1 MPSPRTCS
9 PAAERNGPPI
19 LDVLRR
25 LLPARARVLEIASGT
40 GQHAAFFAAA
50 MPGWKWQPSDGD
62 AQSVGS
68 IDAWRT
74 DAANVLPPVVLDVM
88 ARDWP
93 VRGPFDAVFCANM
106 LHISPWATCA
116 ALLRGA
122 ARVLAPDGL
131 LVTYG
136 PYLQDDVETA
146 PGNIDFDA
154 SLRARNPAWGIRRV
168 EDVAQEAAAMG
179 LRLVQRTPMPA
190 NNLILA
196 FAHASIP
203 QRR

>member
-1 MPSPRTCS
+1 MPSPRPCS

-50 MPGWKWQPSDGD
+50 MPGWQWQPSDGD
-62 AQSVGS
+62 AQSLGS
-68 IDAWRT
+68 IDAWRA

-88 ARDWP
+88 ATDWP

-116 ALLRGA
+116 ALMRGSA
-122 ARVLAPDGL
+122 QVLAPGGL

-136 PYLQDDVETA
+136 PYLQDGVETA

-168 EDVAQEAAAMG
+168 EDVAQEAAAVG
-179 LRLVQRTPMPA
+179 LRLLERTPMPA

-203 QRR
+203 QGR